1 MTAPDAF
8 RSALAET
15 IARYVALRQALGRRA
30 EDVYSHLRHLDR
42 FLASR
47 GDLDLTLDTFAAYR
61 QSFEQRAA
69 STRRQRLRVVYRFC
83 LFRRRDTPTC
93 FVPDPSTFPS
103 RRPRPRPYI
112 FSMTEIGHLL
122 AAASGFHA
130 SGTSPL
136 QREVARVGVVLL
148 YTTGLR
154 RGEAVRLT
162 IDDYDPAAHVLAI
175 RETKFF
181 KSRLVPLSADAV
193 SELTAYLHAR
203 QRVSGTAHAVDPLL
217 GHCRGGRLRP
227 YTPDA
232 FTRLLGRVIR
242 AAGLRTASG
251 GHPRVHDLRFTFAV
265 QALLRW
271 YQNGVDVQARLPALA
286 TYLGHS
292 SILSTEYYL
301 SFLPATAEAASQRFH
316 RHWVAL
322 LPSPPAGGTS

>member
-1 MTAPDAF
+1 
-8 RSALAET
+8 
-15 IARYVALRQALGRRA
+15 
-30 EDVYSHLRHLDR
+30 LDR
-42 FLASR
+42 FLAAR
-47 GDLDLTLDTFAAYR
+47 GDLDLTVDTFAAYC
-61 QSFEQRAA
+61 QSFEPRAA
-69 STRRQRLRVVYRFC
+69 STRRQRLRIVYRFC
-83 LFRRRDTPTC
+83 LFRRRETPTC
-93 FVPDPSTFPS
+93 FVPDPSAIPP

-112 FSMTEIGHLL
+112 FSAIEIGHLL
-122 AAASGFHA
+122 AAASEFQG

-162 IDDYDPAAHVLAI
+162 IDDYDLAAHVLTI

-193 SELTAYLHAR
+193 SELTTYLHAR
-203 QRVSGTAHAVDPLL
+203 QRVSGAPHAVDPLL

-242 AAGLRTASG
+242 AAGMRTASG
-251 GHPRVHDLRFTFAV
+251 GVPRVHDLRFTFAV
-265 QALLRW
+265 HALLRW
-271 YQNGVDVQARLPALA
+271 YQNGVDVQTRLPALA

-316 RHWVAL
+316 RQCVAL
-322 LPSPPAGGTS
+322 LPSTSAGGTS

>member
-1 MTAPDAF
+1 MTAPAVY
-8 RSALAET
+8 RSALAAT

-30 EDVYSHLRHLDR
+30 EDVHSHLRHLDR

-47 GDLDLTLDTFAAYR
+47 GDLDLTLETFAAYR
-61 QSFEQRAA
+61 QSFEERAA
-69 STRRQRLRVVYRFC
+69 STRRQRLRIVYRFC

-93 FVPDPSTFPS
+93 FVPDPSAFPP

-112 FSMTEIGHLL
+112 FSATEIGQLL
-122 AAASGFHA
+122 TAASRFHG

-154 RGEAVRLT
+154 RGEAARLT
-162 IDDYDPAAHVLAI
+162 IDDYDPAAHVLTI

-193 SELTAYLHAR
+193 SELTAYLQAR
-203 QRVSGTAHAVDPLL
+203 QRVSGVPHAVDPLL

-242 AAGLRTASG
+242 AVGMRTASG
-251 GHPRVHDLRFTFAV
+251 GRPRVHDLRFTFAV
-265 QALLRW
+265 HALLRW
-271 YQNGVDVQARLPALA
+271 YQNGVDVQTRLPALA

-316 RHWVAL
+316 RQCVAL
-322 LPSPPAGGTS
+322 LPLPSAGGTS